1 MSKSTDNQ
9 TPAPTPNGGEP
20 PVDTSAGSVGPGSQE
35 PPQSSTNEAAPG
47 AGAGLFM
54 IERVEGAEIITG
66 KTIAGKNT
74 YRGWSFPEDQT
85 TFKVPAD
92 VATVMIA
99 TGSFREVP
107 QGPARLKKG
116 D

>member
-1 MSKSTDNQ
+1 MSNNREQ
-9 TPAPTPNGGEP
+9 TQEGQPQARAGEP
-20 PVDTSAGSVGPGSQE
+20 STGTSGGDTSASQTS
-35 PPQSSTNEAAPG
+35 PQSSTTETGPAT
-47 AGAGLFM
+47 GAGLFL
-54 IERVEGAEIITG
+54 IERVEGTEIITG
-66 KTIAGKNT
+66 KTIPGKQT
-74 YRGWSFPEDQT
+74 YEGWEFPEDRN
-85 TFKVPAD
+85 TFRVPAY